1 MSRLP
6 KLERDAM
13 SDQQQA
19 VADAITAGPRGKV
32 RGPFIPL
39 LHNAPAADAV
49 QGMGSFLR
57 FNGTLPGPMREMVIL
72 MVARE
77 WTAQYE
83 WFAHHKIALD
93 EGLSPAICDAIAQR
107 ETPSF
112 DDITYESVY
121 NFVRELH
128 RDKTV
133 SSETYDR
140 VAQGL
145 GPEGVVELVVLCGHY
160 HTVSMVLNTFDV
172 NVPDGSKPLKEQL

>member
-19 VADAITAGPRGKV
+19 VADAITAGPRGEV

-57 FNGTLPGPMREMVIL
+57 FNGTLPGALREMVIL

-107 ETPSF
+107 
-112 DDITYESVY
+112 
-121 NFVRELH
+121 
-128 RDKTV
+128 
-133 SSETYDR
+133 
-140 VAQGL
+140 
-145 GPEGVVELVVLCGHY
+145 
-160 HTVSMVLNTFDV
+160 
-172 NVPDGSKPLKEQL
+172 